1 MTARRKIAKRRG
13 RRNLFQ
19 LYLSMR
25 GEKCQMGENQEDA
38 YGDPPHGIPSSNQGN
53 AQPSEQPHM
62 MHLEKQV
69 KMKLEEQSS
78 LLSIKGID
86 RVDIQQKKGKHSIIC
101 IHYIKN
107 MCMKNLFCNYLH
119 QLIYA
124 KIPACKNFLKNNY
137 CADRVRGSCLFRHTL
152 ENVNSG
158 GFAEG
163 KDEHLDD
170 VLKLLHEK
178 NICVNYLLGFC
189 NLGYNCKRVHRCKG
203 RKFINWIGI
212 LPKFYLDH
220 ILVNQ
225 RLYSHLYAN
234 QRKLAPDMSKLKDAL
249 IVLSGE
255 KFPEKGTLS
264 PHSNSLKNDKEL
276 FPTDDTSVR
285 NSDHLQ
291 RGANNDT
298 YRHLAGGFPLQLDDQ
313 NERLDGGK
321 NYLNAST
328 PQNSGRNYPLKR
340 GDGGGTNS
348 FEDFLPSGD
357 NIPMTGRHN
366 ERGFTH
372 KQGGGTNA
380 DMRNQENL
388 MSIPN
393 IYDANNEV
401 VPSEKIKIFI
411 IKCNQICHL
420 YLSILYGVWA
430 TGKNNTRKFTSLFKE
445 NYTIVFLFSVNESGG
460 FQGYAKMVTV
470 PIKNLYENLWGPITK
485 RLGGNFRIQWVKIAK
500 IDFDAFKN
508 MTNPFNDNLPLKK
521 SRDGTE
527 LPFNLAS
534 IICHRIYALPSED
547 FLAGTIYEYK
557 RRINHAA
564 FFENL
569 RKQGL
574 LNSNTVWDMRIFSL
588 NQQSDCQRITFVDGT
603 EQVIG

>member
-1 MTARRKIAKRRG
+1 MIPRKEIAKRRG

-25 GEKCQMGENQEDA
+25 EEKCQKEEGRQDDA
-38 YGDPPHGIPSSNQGN
+38 YGEHPHGIHSNHQSGVHPN
-53 AQPSEQPHM
+53 EQPHI

-69 KMKLEEQSS
+69 KIKLEEQSS

-137 CADRVRGSCLFRHTL
+137 CADKVRGSCMFRHTQ
-152 ENVNSG
+152 ENVNPG
-158 GFAEG
+158 GFSEN

-170 VLKLLHEK
+170 VLKLLYEK

-189 NLGYNCKRVHRCKG
+189 NLGYNCKRVHKCKG
-203 RKFINWIGI
+203 RKFINLISI

-225 RLYSHLYAN
+225 RLYAHLYTN
-234 QRKLAPDMSKLKDAL
+234 QRKLSSDMSKLKDAL
-249 IVLSGE
+249 IILSGE
-255 KFPEKGTLS
+255 KYQEKVPLS
-264 PHSNSLKNDKEL
+264 TNSSSLKNDKDI
-276 FPTDDTSVR
+276 FPTGDTFAGNLDHHQRGV
-285 NSDHLQ
+285 NSDTH
-291 RGANNDT
+291 RYN
-298 YRHLAGGFPLQLDDQ
+298 GGGSSFQKDDH
-313 NERLDGGK
+313 NGPDG
-321 NYLNAST
+321 
-328 PQNSGRNYPLKR
+328 GRNYPNGSNAQSNARYYNNKI
-340 GDGGGTNS
+340 GGSAVSN
-348 FEDFLPSGD
+348 FDEFPHPGD
-357 NIPMTGRHN
+357 NSTMASRDN
-366 ERGFTH
+366 ERGFTNNRM
-372 KQGGGTNA
+372 GSNA
-380 DMRNQENL
+380 DKRNQDNL
-388 MSIPN
+388 MTIPS
-393 IYDANNEV
+393 IYDINNNI

-411 IKCNQICHL
+411 IKCNQISHL

-430 TGKNNTRKFTSLFKE
+430 TGKNNTRKFTTLFRE

-470 PIKNLYENLWGPITK
+470 PIKNLYENLWGPITS
-485 RLGGNFRIQWVKIAK
+485 RLGGNFRIQWIKIAK

-508 MTNPFNDNLPLKK
+508 MKNPCNDNLPLKK

-527 LPFNLAS
+527 LPLNLAS
-534 IICHRIYALPSED
+534 IICNRIYALPSED

-557 RRINHAA
+557 RRINHGA

-569 RKQGL
+569 HKQGL
-574 LNSNTVWDMRIFSL
+574 LNSNTVWDMRIFCL
-588 NQQSDCQRITFVDGT
+588 NQQSDCERITFIDGT
-603 EQVIG
+603 EQAIG